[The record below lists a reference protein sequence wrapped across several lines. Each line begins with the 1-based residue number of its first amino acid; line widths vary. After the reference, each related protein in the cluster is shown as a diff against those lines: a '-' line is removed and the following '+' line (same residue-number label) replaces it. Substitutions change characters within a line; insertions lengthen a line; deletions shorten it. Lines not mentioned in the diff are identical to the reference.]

1 MINKDLL
8 KKKIIYLSIHRGTKE
23 MDLLLGNFVD
33 KYIHTFN
40 DQELEELLL
49 LLNIDDKILND
60 WYMRNKIIKNVPI
73 SKVTNLLK
81 NFKIRK

>member
-60 WYMRNKIIKNVPI
+60 WYMHNKIIKNVPI